1 VPTSPQ
7 RGSTHEELTMPMSF
21 LLGAP
26 PWVWGLLAALIALG
40 VSQSLPRAVSL
51 RRAAA
56 MPVAMV
62 VLSLYGVAT
71 GFPTQPLALAAWAAG
86 LAGALWTARA
96 TGAWAGM
103 RWSALERRVL
113 VPGSWWPM
121 LLMLAIFATKFAVGA
136 MRAGQLAAAQEPLF
150 AVAVG
155 LACGGASGAF
165 LARGLA
171 MWKVARSGLAML
183 A

>member
-1 VPTSPQ
+1 
-7 RGSTHEELTMPMSF
+7 MPMSLF
-21 LLGAP
+21 LAAP

-56 MPVAMV
+56 VPVAMV
-62 VLSLYGVAT
+62 LLSLYGVAT
-71 GFPTQPLALAAWAAG
+71 GFASQPLALAAWAAG
-86 LAGALWTARA
+86 LAGALWAARA
-96 TGAWAGM
+96 TGAWPGI
-103 RWSALERRVL
+103 RWSAGERRVL

-121 LLMLAIFATKFAVGA
+121 LLMLAIFGTKFAVGV
-136 MRAGQLAAAQEPLF
+136 MLARQVAVAQEPLF

-155 LACGGASGAF
+155 LAYGGFSGVF

-171 MWKVARSGLAML
+171 MWKVARSGLSMPA
-183 A
+183 